1 VGGKTL
7 KKKSEGFV
15 LEKVLEEDLGDS
27 FLKLSLP
34 KTLKGV
40 YIKDHHESSEKLLH
54 ALLIIQ
60 ISKEDYTDFPDFSMH
75 FISV

>member
-1 VGGKTL
+1 MNRFFNEEVLKIVGGKTL

-27 FLKLSLP
+27 FLKLSLS

-40 YIKDHHESSEKLLH
+40 YIKDHH
-54 ALLIIQ
+54 
-60 ISKEDYTDFPDFSMH
+60 
-75 FISV
+75 

>member
-1 VGGKTL
+1 MKRFFNEEVLKIVGGKTL

-27 FLKLSLP
+27 FLKLSLS

-40 YIKDHHESSEKLLH
+40 YIKDH
-54 ALLIIQ
+54 
-60 ISKEDYTDFPDFSMH
+60 Y
-75 FISV
+75 